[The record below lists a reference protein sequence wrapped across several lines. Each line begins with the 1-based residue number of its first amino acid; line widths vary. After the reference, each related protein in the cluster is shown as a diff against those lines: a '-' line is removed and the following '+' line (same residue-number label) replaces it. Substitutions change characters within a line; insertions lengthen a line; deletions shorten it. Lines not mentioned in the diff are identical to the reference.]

1 MNSKSQEKRLAFF
14 KTDEGRKEPLYRE
27 FHWPLYKAIG
37 YTEEEL
43 KKTKIL
49 IVNSFS
55 ETTPGHSYLRNIG
68 EAVSRG
74 IYAAGGTSFEFDV
87 PGVCDGMIN
96 NWVDF
101 KYDLLKRD
109 SIAAVI
115 DSCVRCAGWID
126 GIVFVCGCDKI
137 VPGML
142 LAARR
147 LNLPSIFVVSGPMC
161 VGRYEG
167 KDVRLGDNLVCL
179 QEYFKGSCSFE
190 EYKNRS
196 REIEEKIGCSAGTCP
211 EMTTGVSMHFIIES
225 LGMMLPNC
233 STIPMMA
240 SEKIRIAK
248 YSGMRAVQL
257 AKEGIKPSGIITNE
271 SIENAISITMA
282 TGGGTNAILHI
293 QALAYEG
300 DYKISLLDNWK
311 KLSSKIP
318 WTCAIAPGGPYSII
332 DFHEA
337 GGVPAALNNMRELIN
352 LDCLTV
358 TGKSIGE
365 NIRNAIIENTD
376 VIRPIDNP
384 LYKEGS
390 IAILEGNLAPRG
402 SVVRH
407 AVIEDKSLLKHEWIA
422 HVFNSADEAMNGIWD
437 GKIKTGEALIVRY
450 EGPKG
455 APGLTEV
462 VGIIFAM
469 NQMNL
474 EEVCLIT
481 DARFSGLTKKYLA
494 VGHVCPEAEVNGPIS
509 IVNDG
514 DKILIDIPKG
524 KIELLLPEE
533 EINLRMKDFI
543 KPKREKEKSSLAIY
557 RKMSLQADQGGA
569 LDLTY

>member
-1 MNSKSQEKRLAFF
+1 MDSNYQKRMDFF
-14 KTDEGRKEPLYRE
+14 KTPEGRKEPLYRE
-27 FHWPLYKAIG
+27 FHCPLYKAIG

-49 IVNSFS
+49 IINSFS
-55 ETTPGHSYLRNIG
+55 ETTPGHSYLKYIG

-74 IYAAGGTSFEFDV
+74 VYAAGGTSFEFGV

-96 NWVDF
+96 DWVDF

-126 GIVFVCGCDKI
+126 GIVFICGCDKI

-142 LAARR
+142 LASRR
-147 LNLPSIFVVSGPMC
+147 LNLPSIFVVSGPM
-161 VGRYEG
+161 GIGKYEG
-167 KDVRLGDNLVCL
+167 KEVRLGDNLVCL
-179 QEYFKGSCSFE
+179 QEYFKGNCTFE
-190 EYKNRS
+190 EYQNKS
-196 REIEEKIGCSAGTCP
+196 REVEEKIGFSAGTCP
-211 EMTTGVSMHFIIES
+211 EMTTGVSMHFIVES
-225 LGMMLPNC
+225 LGMMLPYC
-233 STIPMMA
+233 STIPMTT
-240 SEKIRIAK
+240 SEKIRLAK
-248 YSGMRAVQL
+248 YSGMKAVEL
-257 AKEGIKPSGIITNE
+257 AQKDIKPSDIITNK

-300 DYKISLLDNWK
+300 DYKVTLLDNWK
-311 KLSSKIP
+311 KLSAKIP
-318 WTCAIAPGGPYSII
+318 WTCSIAPGGQHSLL

-337 GGVPAALNNMRELIN
+337 GGVPAALNNMRNLIN

-358 TGKSIGE
+358 TGKSMGE
-365 NIRNAIIENTD
+365 NIKNATVKDSKI
-376 VIRPIDNP
+376 IRPINSP

-407 AVIEDKSLLKHEWIA
+407 AVIEDRSLLEYEWSA
-422 HVFNSADEAMNGIWD
+422 HVFNSADDAMNAIW
-437 GKIKTGEALIVRY
+437 GGEIKPGEALVVRY

-474 EEVCLIT
+474 DKVCLIT

-494 VGHVCPEAEVNGPIS
+494 VGHVCPEAEIDGPIS
-509 IVNDG
+509 IVKNG
-514 DKILIDIPKG
+514 DKIIIDIPKG
-524 KIELLLPEE
+524 KIELMLSDD
-533 EINLRMKDFI
+533 EIEKRMKNII
-543 KPKREKEKSSLAIY
+543 KPNRKKEKSSLAIY
-557 RKMSLQADQGGA
+557 RKMGLQADEGGA
-569 LDLTY
+569 IDLVY